1 MKDRLFI
8 DADIIL
14 DIALVRE
21 PHFHPSAYIFS
32 LIETKRVLGF
42 TSSVIVSNI
51 YYIVRKV
58 DSHKSAIDFI
68 SKLRLFVTIL
78 PVDSE
83 IINLA
88 LESRFKDFEDA
99 VQYYCAYTNRSDFII
114 TRNVK
119 DYSRAQLKV
128 HTPEEYLKI
137 KKITGS
143 PGIGD

>member
-1 MKDRLFI
+1 M
-8 DADIIL
+8 
-14 DIALVRE
+14 
-21 PHFHPSAYIFS
+21 
-32 LIETKRVLGF
+32 IETKRVLGF

-68 SKLRLFVTIL
+68 SKLRLFVNIL

-99 VQYYCAYTNRSDFII
+99 IQYYCAYANRSDFII

-143 PGIGD
+143 PDIDD